1 MEVFKLRQEYAH
13 SRGKKNHFSA
23 PVMEKTETTEAGTV
37 LLRHDLPYKGK
48 YGNNLFGFSL
58 HKTEMGKVYKV

>member
-13 SRGKKNHFSA
+13 SRGKKNHFCA
-23 PVMEKTETTEAGTV
+23 PVMEETETTEAGTV
-37 LLRHDLPYKGK
+37 LLRRDLPYKGK
-48 YGNNLFGFSL
+48 HGNNLFGFSL